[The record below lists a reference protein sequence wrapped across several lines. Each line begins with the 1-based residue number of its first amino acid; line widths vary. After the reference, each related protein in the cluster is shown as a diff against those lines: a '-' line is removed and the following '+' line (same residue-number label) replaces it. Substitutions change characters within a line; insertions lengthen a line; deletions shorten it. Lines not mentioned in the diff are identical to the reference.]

1 MSENPR
7 ASAVPQRPGDSKSH
21 NRGQQNYHN
30 TGGYRKKSRGGRT
43 PNYSHSTQNVHYATQ
58 NFDQSGQFNN
68 VQHAPGAFQ
77 QPAFQHFTAYHH
89 PAPQHI
95 ATGTSYGTIQHPVR
109 GAVATNGIA
118 ETNGEVDKSQGVP
131 TSMPTNGY
139 INHNV
144 PMSHVNYQNDPYRAT
159 VTSTVAGDMA
169 AAQPQ
174 YLYPQY
180 VQNSDP
186 NVQHQQIAYQ
196 NVQYPQGYQIDA
208 QGYPYTGQ
216 AVYQPIHLQYQQ
228 PVHYQAQVG
237 VPQQQVYYN
246 YSTQPQYYAAPQ
258 TVDPNM
264 VPQQV
269 MPVENGNLVAS
280 SPVVHIQNVP
290 PSDQNVNLVEMS
302 NENMEPMQPTV
313 AANSANESESYAAHP
328 VSVTFGQLADPNSL
342 ASEQLTTIESEPANE
357 EAASFEKIE
366 VENEIVEKEEEVE
379 IKEENEIIEN
389 EEKTELE
396 EVEENCQETKNEQ
409 VESTTISD
417 EERMVKRVVEE
428 QQPVLNPNPATWEKE
443 TELFFM
449 QEDSESDECEHENL
463 VKGIHELS
471 FQPSEQLDAEGSVP
485 EKCETATDLPANT
498 EYNYKKTIKSPIVN
512 TKVAKKNQVQK
523 VTKIESEEKQVQNEK
538 TAQKVAKS
546 PVQIAPKKEIIKTAK
561 KENQDKTVAQPQSE
575 KKYDVTRPCR
585 TLTVSPVGIS
595 AALKDQEPPKR
606 RPALPQADP
615 RGTSSGPRPSPKV
628 PVEVATPPKAFSWAS
643 VASKGQKQVKQSE
656 KSRPSKEQNG
666 PNGDVAKAPVQ
677 SNVDPAALQISSIL
691 DGPNKEMDSSGV
703 PRGLINQANSCW
715 VNSILQTALVC
726 DPLYHLL
733 CKLLKYTSNSN
744 GESQNTK
751 EIARIGA
758 EIKRMLPTCA
768 KLAEVFDQI
777 VVNKGGMAYE
787 AKDIYGHISTLNPT
801 ISVGQQDAE
810 EGLSLLLNAMHD
822 EIVALKKAAGINT
835 KANQAVTSAG
845 EGWQVSGRQRAFAV
859 ATSATGSA
867 FDETPISAGFRGIS
881 QSSIKL
887 PSHQSPPPT
896 EEPFFTLKVE
906 VPPPPVPGSEKAI
919 SIEECLRLTPK
930 EETLDEYRLKTGQ
943 SVTAT
948 RKVSLAALPPFL
960 ILHMKRFQFNPR
972 TLEVKKI
979 DRKVTVR
986 ERITIE
992 PYLQSPA
999 LREQTRGGVDYEL
1012 RGMVLH
1018 HGISAEGGHY
1028 TAEVKRGTKWYR
1040 IDDNRVS
1047 EMKLS
1052 EVLHADS
1059 RRTPYL
1065 LLWARL

>member
-21 NRGQQNYHN
+21 NRGQQNYH
-30 TGGYRKKSRGGRT
+30 TRFGKKSRGGRT
-43 PNYSHSTQNVHYATQ
+43 PNYSHTTQNVHYGSQ
-58 NFDQSGQFNN
+58 NFDQGAQFNN

-77 QPAFQHFTAYHH
+77 QQAFHHFATQYH

-109 GAVATNGIA
+109 GSVATNGIA

-131 TSMPTNGY
+131 TSLPTNGY
-139 INHNV
+139 MNHNV
-144 PMSHVNYQNDPYRAT
+144 PISHVNYQNDPYARAT
-159 VTSTVAGDMA
+159 VTSAGDMA
-169 AAQPQ
+169 AAQTQ

-180 VQNSDP
+180 VANSDP
-186 NVQHQQIAYQ
+186 SVQHQQIAYQ
-196 NVQYPQGYQIDA
+196 NVQYQQGYQIDA
-208 QGYPYTGQ
+208 QGYPYTGP
-216 AVYQPIHLQYQQ
+216 AVYQPIHVQYQQ
-228 PVHYQAQVG
+228 PVHYQPQVG

-246 YSTQPQYYAAPQ
+246 YNQPQYFTPQ

-269 MPVENGNLVAS
+269 IPVENGNLVAS
-280 SPVVHIQNVP
+280 SPVVHIHAP

-302 NENMEPMQPTV
+302 NENMEQMQPSV
-313 AANSANESESYAAHP
+313 VANSANESESYAAHP

-342 ASEQLTTIESEPANE
+342 ASEQLTTIESEPAND
-357 EAASFEKIE
+357 EAACFEKIE
-366 VENEIVEKEEEVE
+366 VDNEKVEKEEKLE
-379 IKEENEIIEN
+379 IKKEEELEIQEENKKIEN
-389 EEKTELE
+389 EEKDEPE
-396 EVEENCQETKNEQ
+396 KVEENSQEGENEKL
-409 VESTTISD
+409 ESTTIAND
-417 EERMVKRVVEE
+417 ERMMKQEVEK
-428 QQPVLNPNPATWEKE
+428 QKPVLNPDPATWEQVV
-443 TELFFM
+443 ELSFM

-471 FQPSEQLDAEGSVP
+471 FQLSEQLDEEGNVP

-498 EYNYKKTIKSPIVN
+498 EYNYNKTIKSPIVN
-512 TKVAKKNQVQK
+512 PKCTQKNQVQK
-523 VTKIESEEKQVQNEK
+523 VTKVESEEKQVHNEK
-538 TAQKVAKS
+538 SAQKAKS
-546 PVQIAPKKEIIKTAK
+546 PVKIAPKSGK
-561 KENQDKTVAQPQSE
+561 KENQDKTVVQPQSE

-595 AALKDQEPPKR
+595 AALKEQEPPKR
-606 RPALPQADP
+606 RPALPQTDP
-615 RGTSSGPRPSPKV
+615 RGASSGPRPKV

-677 SNVDPAALQISSIL
+677 SNVDPAALKISSIL

-744 GESQNTK
+744 GENQNTK

-835 KANQAVTSAG
+835 KASQAVTSAG

-906 VPPPPVPGSEKAI
+906 VPPPPMPGSEKAI

-979 DRKVTVR
+979 DRKVTVK